1 MHHPFVDGCEQW
13 LQIRINFNVT
23 MLDLPCRFAVVD
35 VLDVLGT
42 NRMNVS
48 KNIEKVGE
56 QKVSYQSLAVHSNTA
71 KPRRE
76 AQRGATQRTVPH
88 CISFPCTL

>member
-1 MHHPFVDGCEQW
+1 
-13 LQIRINFNVT
+13 

-56 QKVSYQSLAVHSNTA
+56 RDILYTYTYTHTCTYDDTRIVHTYMN
-71 KPRRE
+71 
-76 AQRGATQRTVPH
+76 
-88 CISFPCTL
+88 I

>member
-1 MHHPFVDGCEQW
+1 
-13 LQIRINFNVT
+13 

-48 KNIEKVGE
+48 KNIEKVRS
-56 QKVSYQSLAVHSNTA
+56 VSFP
-71 KPRRE
+71 PRV
-76 AQRGATQRTVPH
+76 GPH
-88 CISFPCTL
+88 CPASPPTQVYCIYIYVYIYINIYIFIYIYMLH

>member
-1 MHHPFVDGCEQW
+1 
-13 LQIRINFNVT
+13 

-48 KNIEKVGE
+48 KNIEKWNLDETG
-56 QKVSYQSLAVHSNTA
+56 
-71 KPRRE
+71 RRRFF
-76 AQRGATQRTVPH
+76 QG
-88 CISFPCTL
+88 

>member
-1 MHHPFVDGCEQW
+1 MDVRPPLARRPTIPQPPCR
-13 LQIRINFNVT
+13 LQIRINFNIT

-48 KNIEKVGE
+48 KNIEKV
-56 QKVSYQSLAVHSNTA
+56 
-71 KPRRE
+71 R
-76 AQRGATQRTVPH
+76 
-88 CISFPCTL
+88 

>member
-1 MHHPFVDGCEQW
+1 
-13 LQIRINFNVT
+13 

-48 KNIEKVGE
+48 KNIEKVGD
-56 QKVSYQSLAVHSNTA
+56 KVFSVTAA
-71 KPRRE
+71 KPRHE
-76 AQRGATQRTVPH
+76 AQRGATQRNH
-88 CISFPCTL
+88 CIRFPFTL